1 MIVLTP
7 IHVLSLVATLFVILA
22 ITVWSARSVTSAEG
36 FSLCGRSAGPILVA
50 GTIAGTCVGG
60 PSSIGTAQLA
70 FSVGLSAWWFTLG
83 IGLGL
88 IVMAGLYAS
97 PLRRAGLET
106 VPEYLS
112 IHYGRLAGPLAS
124 VISSLGILFSQVA
137 SMLSGIAL
145 IGLICGLVAWQAAI
159 AIVLLV
165 IPCVFLGGLKG
176 AGVSGLLK
184 MAVLW
189 VSLLAVGILAC
200 AALARLPDFDTIF
213 PAFPWFSLMGNSGAD
228 GVGNLASLI
237 IGIICTQTYIQAVYS
252 ATNARVAVTGTLIA
266 AALGIPIGL
275 PCIAVGMFMHAAHP
289 DIPPIMALPMYLTL
303 YVPAWL
309 GGIALGGILFS
320 VVGSIA
326 GLALGIGTM
335 MAKDIAGGILHVTE
349 GRWLLLIN
357 RLTVVVVTC
366 LAMVIALANA
376 DTLVFNWNYLSMA
389 LRGGG
394 IFIPLTLAIFWP
406 RRLSGGW
413 AVLSMAVSTASAI
426 IGRLVLRLPINPLFV
441 GLSASLLIVC
451 LGLMVSGLPGRRAT
465 GQTRSI

>member
-7 IHVLSLVATLFVILA
+7 VHVLSLVATLFVILA
-22 ITVWSARSVTSAEG
+22 ITVWSARSVTSTEG
-36 FSLCGRSAGPILVA
+36 FSLCGRSSGTILVA

-60 PSSIGTAQLA
+60 PSTIGTTQLA

-88 IVMAGLYAS
+88 ILMACLYAA

-112 IHYGRLAGPLAS
+112 IHYGRLAGPLTG

-145 IGLICGLVAWQAAI
+145 VGLLCGLTAWQAGI
-159 AIVLLV
+159 AIFLLV
-165 IPCVFLGGLKG
+165 IPCVFFGGLKG
-176 AGVSGLLK
+176 AAVSGLLK

-189 VSLLAVGILAC
+189 LTLLAVGVLAC
-200 AALARLPDFDTIF
+200 VSLARLPDFTSTF
-213 PAFPWFSLMGNSGAD
+213 PAFPWFSLIGTGGVDGAGN
-228 GVGNLASLI
+228 VASLI
-237 IGIICTQTYIQAVYS
+237 IGMICTQTYIQAVYS
-252 ATNARVAVTGTLIA
+252 ATNARAAVRGALIA
-266 AALGIPIGL
+266 AALGIPVGL
-275 PCIAVGMFMHAAHP
+275 PCIAVGMFMHATHP
-289 DIPPIMALPMYLTL
+289 DIQPIMALPMYLTL

-335 MAKDIAGGILHVTE
+335 MARDIAGGLLGVTE
-349 GRWLLLIN
+349 GRWILLIN

-366 LAMVIALANA
+366 LAMVIALTNA
-376 DTLVFNWNYLSMA
+376 DTLVFDWNYLSMA
-389 LRGGG
+389 FRAGGV
-394 IFIPLTLAIFWP
+394 FIPLTLAIFLP
-406 RRLSGGW
+406 RRLPGGW
-413 AVLSMAVSTASAI
+413 AVLSMAVSTASAV
-426 IGRLVLRLPINPLFV
+426 IGHFAFRLAINPLFI
-441 GLSASLLIVC
+441 GLSVSLLMVC
-451 LGLMVSGLPGRRAT
+451 LGMMVSSLPGRRPA
-465 GQTRSI
+465 GQSRLA